1 MLSRAFS
8 VLGALARDAKRVRR
22 ATRAMASTTGAREE
36 AREAD
41 DKRAMRGEIRGRLRE
56 MDAKALRAA
65 DEAIDARLRA
75 LEPVRDARRVGAY
88 LASARLREVSTSA
101 FVARKTSE
109 GSEAM
114 VFSPIVDDAS
124 SSSMRMLH
132 VCDQERDVE
141 RGAYDLPEPRE
152 TYESGVRRLDAVR
165 DVRDVGALDVI
176 IVPGVAFG
184 EDGRRLGRGGGY
196 YDAFLTRYVEVAAS
210 VGAPPPL
217 IVALAYGCQI
227 YPRDRVPV
235 RAHDRLVDVIVT
247 DTRAIACTE
256 SGSRA
261 LGAATS

>member
-1 MLSRAFS
+1 
-8 VLGALARDAKRVRR
+8 
-22 ATRAMASTTGAREE
+22 MASVTGTREE
-36 AREAD
+36 PREAD
-41 DKRAMRGEIRGRLRE
+41 DKRAMRGEIRRRLRA
-56 MDAKALRAA
+56 MDAEALRSA
-65 DEAIDARLRA
+65 DAAIDARLRA
-75 LEPVRDARRVGAY
+75 LEAVQEARRVGAY
-88 LASARLREVSTSA
+88 LASARLREVSTTD

-109 GSEAM
+109 GSKTM

-132 VCDQERDVE
+132 VQDQERDVE
-141 RGAYDLPEPRE
+141 QGAYDLPEPRE
-152 TYESGVRRLDAVR
+152 TYEDGVRRLDAVR

-176 IVPGVAFG
+176 VVPGVAFG

-196 YDAFLTRYVEVAAS
+196 YDAFLSRYVEAAAS

-227 YPRDRVPV
+227 YPRERVPV
-235 RAHDRLVDVIVT
+235 HVHDRLVDIILT

-261 LGAATS
+261 LGETSS

>member
-65 DEAIDARLRA
+65 DEAID
-75 LEPVRDARRVGAY
+75 
-88 LASARLREVSTSA
+88 ARLREVSTSA

-165 DVRDVGALDVI
+165 DVRDA
-176 IVPGVAFG
+176 
-184 EDGRRLGRGGGY
+184 
-196 YDAFLTRYVEVAAS
+196 AAS